1 MIRYDIYNLEH
12 SSDFAIG
19 DVSFQQVND
28 YKDRVEVWKKEE
40 ENQKEKTDQFT
51 FRAIISDEK
60 PQRSMLYPEGK
71 ITTTVDDMMILL
83 SLAQS
88 RNVFYAKAEDTV
100 QNSNWIMPLGGNRK
114 AWGVQFIIEAEI
126 ESFLSVSLTQIH
138 QYGWLEKTGFTPAVF
153 WWLESIYEGRPL
165 EIKFVAG
172 FIALEILA
180 NIHANSK
187 RIRNSGV
194 EERIKA
200 LSNSYGWSFMDNT
213 LVKDWTDI
221 RDKYMHAGRIRSLK
235 RFSKDKALLGTRF
248 FQLMSSMQIVLIDLL
263 GFTNFARREYVISEI
278 VKPIRNIRVDGS
290 PSPIPT

>member
-180 NIHANSK
+180 NIHANPK